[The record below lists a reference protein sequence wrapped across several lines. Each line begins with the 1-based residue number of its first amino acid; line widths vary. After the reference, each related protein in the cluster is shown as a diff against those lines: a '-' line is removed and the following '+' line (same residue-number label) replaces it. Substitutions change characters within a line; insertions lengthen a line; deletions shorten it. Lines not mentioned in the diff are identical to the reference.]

1 MFGDIKCVCV
11 CICIR
16 SVREEMEI
24 SEDTMNNNQA
34 RNTPDCNN
42 NGNLRTLI
50 CTVSSSIELT
60 RLIVAFFTFCIYPLS
75 YNASSTMVIFMFEA
89 SISGESGVLYCSIV
103 VELRGS
109 EDCNGVLHQLA
120 TSRQM
125 AKEHHDHDI
134 DVEGSTSGA

>member
-1 MFGDIKCVCV
+1 MGVDCCIFLFTVCSYTLLHCLRYKFDVMFGDIKCV

-89 SISGESGVLYCSIV
+89 SISGESGVL
-103 VELRGS
+103 L
-109 EDCNGVLHQLA
+109 
-120 TSRQM
+120 
-125 AKEHHDHDI
+125 
-134 DVEGSTSGA
+134 